1 MENYYELLNVDFS
14 ATNRE
19 IKRAYRKKVVRFN
32 NREMNE
38 EEKDYVKRLKSA
50 VYVLVD
56 SNLRKLYNKK
66 FFDLGNQQKNIQPQI
81 NHGQANQ
88 HQINQPESFTPMD
101 NSFNNNSNVSNN
113 FNLMKKDEFNQ
124 DKNKS
129 IHDRIFDLQDL
140 YNLKPKN
147 IEYENQFLQNVR
159 KNSQQ
164 NV

>member
-1 MENYYELLNVDFS
+1 MENYYELLDIDLG

-38 EEKDYVKRLKSA
+38 EEKEYVKRLKKA

-56 SNLRKLYNKK
+56 SNLRALYNKK
-66 FFDLGNQQKNIQPQI
+66 FFSTSKKKTEN
-81 NHGQANQ
+81 
-88 HQINQPESFTPMD
+88 
-101 NSFNNNSNVSNN
+101 FNNVSHNANSLSHN
-113 FNLMKKDEFNQ
+113 FNLMKKDEYDK
-124 DKNKS
+124 DKNRS
-129 IHDRIFDLQDL
+129 IHDRIFDLQEL

-147 IEYENQFLQNVR
+147 IESENEFLNSVR

>member
-1 MENYYELLNVDFS
+1 MENYYELLDVDIG

-32 NREMNE
+32 NRQMNDN
-38 EEKDYVKRLKSA
+38 EKEYVKRLKKA
-50 VYVLVD
+50 LYILVD
-56 SNLRKLYNKK
+56 SELRKLYNKK
-66 FFDLGNQQKNIQPQI
+66 IIDLNNNQKN
-81 NHGQANQ
+81 
-88 HQINQPESFTPMD
+88 
-101 NSFNNNSNVSNN
+101 NVSEN
-113 FNLMKKDEFNQ
+113 FNLMKKDEFSNNNN
-124 DKNKS
+124 KNKS

-147 IEYENQFLQNVR
+147 IEYENQFLDNVR